1 MFRMLVPKGNSSI
14 QNRIALITVIAWF
27 FIGGILIFPVC
38 IMSAHNWPSKGDTS
52 RESGQSN
59 EGGTDLT

>member
-38 IMSAHNWPSKGDTS
+38 IMSAHNRPSKGDTR